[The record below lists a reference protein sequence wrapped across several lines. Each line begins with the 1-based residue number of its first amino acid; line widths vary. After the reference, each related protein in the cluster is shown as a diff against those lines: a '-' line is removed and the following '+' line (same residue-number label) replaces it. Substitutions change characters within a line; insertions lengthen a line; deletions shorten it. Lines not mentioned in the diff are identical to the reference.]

1 MNRQKGSS
9 RRITERPFDFCC
21 AMRRLCEDI
30 TARMS
35 EFAHVRM
42 DEVAVAFAQT
52 RRRVTHGLQ
61 ARLTPMR
68 FEGGSLVTVRQ
79 GRRWTVQRLFQG
91 EREMLYILTFYL
103 PRFCEHSF
111 REKLI
116 TVFHELYHI
125 GPGFD
130 GDIRRMDGRYHVHSH
145 SQKDYD
151 REMDALARRWLS
163 RGAPRSLYAFLE
175 HGFDELRR
183 QYGAVVGVQVPIP
196 KLIPLAESRSA

>member
-1 MNRQKGSS
+1 MNPRKGIS
-9 RRITERPFDFCC
+9 RRFVTGPLDFCF

-30 TARMS
+30 ADRMP
-35 EFAHVRM
+35 EFHHVRM
-42 DEVAVAFAQT
+42 DEIAVAFAQT
-52 RRRVTHGLQ
+52 RRRVPHGLQ
-61 ARLTPMR
+61 AKLTPMR
-68 FEGGSLVTVRQ
+68 FEGGALVTVR
-79 GRRWTVQRLFQG
+79 GSRRWTVQRLFEG

-103 PRFCEHSF
+103 PRFCEHPF

-116 TVFHELYHI
+116 TVFHELFHI
-125 GPGFD
+125 SPRFD

-145 SQKDYD
+145 SQKEYD

-163 RGAPRSLYAFLE
+163 RGAPRSLYGFLE

-183 QYGAVVGVQVPIP
+183 RHGAVVGVQVPIP